1 MFPAKTNQSG
11 MEVEVPIARVWT
23 DPRDGRKWVV
33 EKWDGGEVERV
44 SGVAGGQAV
53 TLRFSN
59 RRECRSVTIRTDT
72 PLEGFSSSQLRRLFD
87 QAGF

>member
-1 MFPAKTNQSG
+1 

-23 DPRDGRKWVV
+23 DPRDGKKWVV
-33 EKWDGGEVERV
+33 EKWDGGNGRR
-44 SGVAGGQAV
+44 AWGGRDDQTV

-59 RRECRSVTIRTDT
+59 RRECRSVRIRTDT
-72 PLEGFSSSQLRRLFD
+72 PLEGFTSNQLRRFFD